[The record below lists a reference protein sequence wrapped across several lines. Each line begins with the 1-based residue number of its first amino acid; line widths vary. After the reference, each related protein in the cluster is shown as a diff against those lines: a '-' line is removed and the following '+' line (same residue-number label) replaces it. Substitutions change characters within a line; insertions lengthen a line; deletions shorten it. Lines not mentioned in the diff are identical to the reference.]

1 MKKILIIVLLSCFL
15 MIPLRVNASDN
26 GVAYRTW
33 TTNNQ
38 GEIVPTQD
46 AYLPNRIIYSLN
58 VANSS
63 VNSLAKAEDL
73 YYEPQNQLFYL
84 ADTGNKRILVFD
96 KSLKDA
102 YQIGEGILQ
111 KPEGVY
117 ATSDGKIYVADYDAQ
132 KVFIFDA
139 SGNVVKEIAKPDHP
153 LFGTQSFF
161 RPSKIVVDDVGTMYI
176 VDAGNANVLVQI
188 TSEGAFLG
196 YFGANYITPNLSYVI
211 RFMFSTKAQ
220 RAKMVR
226 SPIAPTNLAINQ
238 DGLIHTVTRGLSGNA
253 LKKLNIA
260 GNNLFPDTM
269 YDQSDFNDCFVG
281 PIGNIY
287 TISESGYIY
296 EYDSEGNLLFAFVGK
311 DPTGKFIGLFANPR
325 SIAVDENYRIYAIDH
340 LNTQDYLQVFEPSE
354 FADLVHTSIYYYQEG
369 LYSESRVPWEQ
380 VLQRNNMFDLAHNGI
395 GNAYLRESNYEE
407 AMYHF
412 RLAGNTSGYSDA
424 FWEIRNLWIMTYGTY
439 IFIGILAFALVLYI
453 GRKTAL
459 FSHLSEERHRM
470 WEKIKSVKIIGEVL
484 YIGTFIKH
492 PINGFYEVKKHGKMS
507 VFAATILYFVFY
519 VEMILSNVFTGFI
532 FNPSDV
538 ETISIVKILFLSVM
552 PIFLGVIC
560 NYLISSITEGCG
572 RFKDV
577 YIATICS
584 FAPII
589 LFYPFVIILSNVLT
603 LNEQFIYQALKVFL
617 WAWSFLLVYIMI
629 KEIQELS
636 FRENH
641 KNIFITLIT
650 MILFVAFGFLLY
662 MLGAQ
667 VVNFVKE
674 VVIEVL
680 SNG

>member
-1 MKKILIIVLLSCFL
+1 
-15 MIPLRVNASDN
+15 
-26 GVAYRTW
+26 
-33 TTNNQ
+33 
-38 GEIVPTQD
+38 
-46 AYLPNRIIYSLN
+46 
-58 VANSS
+58 
-63 VNSLAKAEDL
+63 
-73 YYEPQNQLFYL
+73 
-84 ADTGNKRILVFD
+84 
-96 KSLKDA
+96 
-102 YQIGEGILQ
+102 
-111 KPEGVY
+111 
-117 ATSDGKIYVADYDAQ
+117 
-132 KVFIFDA
+132 
-139 SGNVVKEIAKPDHP
+139 
-153 LFGTQSFF
+153 
-161 RPSKIVVDDVGTMYI
+161 
-176 VDAGNANVLVQI
+176 
-188 TSEGAFLG
+188 
-196 YFGANYITPNLSYVI
+196 
-211 RFMFSTKAQ
+211 
-220 RAKMVR
+220 
-226 SPIAPTNLAINQ
+226 
-238 DGLIHTVTRGLSGNA
+238 
-253 LKKLNIA
+253 
-260 GNNLFPDTM
+260 
-269 YDQSDFNDCFVG
+269 
-281 PIGNIY
+281 
-287 TISESGYIY
+287 
-296 EYDSEGNLLFAFVGK
+296 
-311 DPTGKFIGLFANPR
+311 
-325 SIAVDENYRIYAIDH
+325 
-340 LNTQDYLQVFEPSE
+340 
-354 FADLVHTSIYYYQEG
+354 
-369 LYSESRVPWEQ
+369 
-380 VLQRNNMFDLAHNGI
+380 MFDLAHNGI

-439 IFIGILAFALVLYI
+439 IFIGILALALVLYI

>member
-1 MKKILIIVLLSCFL
+1 M
-15 MIPLRVNASDN
+15 
-26 GVAYRTW
+26 
-33 TTNNQ
+33 
-38 GEIVPTQD
+38 
-46 AYLPNRIIYSLN
+46 
-58 VANSS
+58 
-63 VNSLAKAEDL
+63 
-73 YYEPQNQLFYL
+73 
-84 ADTGNKRILVFD
+84 
-96 KSLKDA
+96 
-102 YQIGEGILQ
+102 
-111 KPEGVY
+111 
-117 ATSDGKIYVADYDAQ
+117 
-132 KVFIFDA
+132 
-139 SGNVVKEIAKPDHP
+139 
-153 LFGTQSFF
+153 
-161 RPSKIVVDDVGTMYI
+161 
-176 VDAGNANVLVQI
+176 
-188 TSEGAFLG
+188 
-196 YFGANYITPNLSYVI
+196 
-211 RFMFSTKAQ
+211 
-220 RAKMVR
+220 
-226 SPIAPTNLAINQ
+226 
-238 DGLIHTVTRGLSGNA
+238 
-253 LKKLNIA
+253 
-260 GNNLFPDTM
+260 
-269 YDQSDFNDCFVG
+269 
-281 PIGNIY
+281 
-287 TISESGYIY
+287 
-296 EYDSEGNLLFAFVGK
+296 
-311 DPTGKFIGLFANPR
+311 
-325 SIAVDENYRIYAIDH
+325 DENYRIYAIDH

-439 IFIGILAFALVLYI
+439 IFIGILALALVLYI